1 MSTPA
6 ERKALSRKRRAG
18 TLGSEPASQRIQG
31 ALCETRTT
39 PQKSG
44 NTYEHELT
52 PAGGAPLDPH
62 AKQRLQQRRSSRISA
77 VREKS
82 AREKLAAGKET
93 PAFAQERHLVPRA
106 KRKRDGWDVGE
117 LFFLEGKFGSVT
129 EHLGG
134 RYLKVQ
140 LHDGSLV
147 ADCFAD
153 GPLTYYAIDSGRA
166 DDYAECFSAEAL
178 ADGWL
183 DASAVYMFDA
193 YESNSPPP
201 LISPLRLVKEKI
213 VEDRCAPA
221 IIAPSSKFT
230 QVWRL
235 RNLSFSRTIENCRL
249 VHVDGLAGV
258 LVGGAKLLTIA
269 PRALIEVAVEF
280 EAPAAS
286 GECAESRWQFESA
299 DGFP

>member
-6 ERKALSRKRRAG
+6 ERKALSRKRQAG

-31 ALCETRTT
+31 ALYETRTT

-166 DDYAECFSAEAL
+166 DHYAECFSAEAL

-183 DASAVYMFDA
+183 DASQAPHLRELARWSNDRRSAAV
-193 YESNSPPP
+193 
-201 LISPLRLVKEKI
+201 L
-213 VEDRCAPA
+213 
-221 IIAPSSKFT
+221 
-230 QVWRL
+230 
-235 RNLSFSRTIENCRL
+235 
-249 VHVDGLAGV
+249 
-258 LVGGAKLLTIA
+258 
-269 PRALIEVAVEF
+269 
-280 EAPAAS
+280 
-286 GECAESRWQFESA
+286 
-299 DGFP
+299 

>member
-6 ERKALSRKRRAG
+6 ERKALSRKRQAG

-31 ALCETRTT
+31 ASYETRTT

-129 EHLGG
+129 EHW
-134 RYLKVQ
+134 V
-140 LHDGSLV
+140 
-147 ADCFAD
+147 
-153 GPLTYYAIDSGRA
+153 
-166 DDYAECFSAEAL
+166 
-178 ADGWL
+178 
-183 DASAVYMFDA
+183 DA
-193 YESNSPPP
+193 
-201 LISPLRLVKEKI
+201 
-213 VEDRCAPA
+213 
-221 IIAPSSKFT
+221 T
-230 QVWRL
+230 
-235 RNLSFSRTIENCRL
+235 
-249 VHVDGLAGV
+249 
-258 LVGGAKLLTIA
+258 
-269 PRALIEVAVEF
+269 
-280 EAPAAS
+280 
-286 GECAESRWQFESA
+286 
-299 DGFP
+299 